1 MYDVRMRSAPYLLLA
16 GIEKMSSKD
25 QTFLL
30 NLMETGIVT
39 ETKYG
44 RTREA
49 FVIDLQDNY
58 GIMKSSPI
66 YSIFHSAIAFFG

>member
-1 MYDVRMRSAPYLLLA
+1 MRSAPYLLIA
-16 GIEKMSSKD
+16 EIEKIPSKD

-49 FVIDLQDNY
+49 EIKTSVY
-58 GIMKSSPI
+58 
-66 YSIFHSAIAFFG
+66 AFLRH